1 LSATILN
8 AKAKLKFNV
17 AHQVPGRVRMKVP
30 AAKGNPELLKQIADT
45 FAVIPGIER
54 ITVNPATGSVVM
66 FYDIDQHHEFHG
78 RMQEHAPLQGGY
90 CPPRTEI
97 DELATKIEQEAEF
110 LASHSDAARAIVNG
124 FKAFDR
130 EIRLATDNNVDL
142 KIVLALGIIGVTVLE
157 VGASAATPVWVT
169 LSLFA
174 LNHVLELHTH
184 KIDDSPAAAAVIV
197 KQASSAVG

>member
-1 LSATILN
+1 LSAKT
-8 AKAKLKFNV
+8 KLKFDV

-45 FAVIPGIER
+45 FAAIPGIER

-66 FYDIDQHHEFHG
+66 HYDVDQHHEFHG
-78 RMQEHAPLQGGY
+78 GLQDHPHLQGSY
-90 CPPRTEI
+90 CAPRTEI
-97 DELATKIEQEAEF
+97 DELATRIEEEAVF
-110 LASHSDAARAIVNG
+110 LASHSDTARAIVDG

-130 EIRLATDNNVDL
+130 EIRLATGNNVDL

-157 VGASAATPVWVT
+157 VGATAATPVWVT

-174 LNHVLELHTH
+174 LNHVIEMHTS
-184 KIDDSPAAAAVIV
+184 KAAGAPVIAPVIV
-197 KQASSAVG
+197 KDASITVGRA

>member
-1 LSATILN
+1 M
-8 AKAKLKFNV
+8 AKLKFDV

-30 AAKGNPELLKQIADT
+30 AAKGNPELLRQIADT

-78 RMQEHAPLQGGY
+78 RLQDHPQLNVGY
-90 CPPRTEI
+90 CPPPTEI
-97 DELATKIEQEAEF
+97 DELATRIEQEAEF
-110 LASHSDAARAIVNG
+110 LARHSDTARAIVNG

-157 VGASAATPVWVT
+157 VGAAAATPVWVT

-174 LNHVLELHTH
+174 LNHVLEMHTH
-184 KIDDSPAAAAVIV
+184 KVEGASAVAPVIV
-197 KQASSAVG
+197 KDASNAVGRG